1 MKRLL
6 YIICVLV
13 SVACSKDIFEEGYVP
28 SESGVSSQISPS
40 AYVSSADMPPAATK
54 ALINTSTVASME
66 ANALRIDEKIGQ
78 NDEGTYEYDSWEEAY
93 LMEATV
99 SASPA
104 LDGLRSMYL
113 NPVQAY
119 KFKVVGEDTTDF
131 YHTRMVS
138 WYPRTAHLHKN
149 SEGNAVITKFKDF
162 KKTIDGSVYD
172 KNGDNVVL
180 NFSGLDGS
188 KDVMVSNIVEGQHW
202 HRNTSGVG
210 PGEDIYTYPFGD
222 NPGGQKKYRNVMTYK
237 HYMSAIKVYAYTENS
252 EQDVS
257 MWGALNKVMVK
268 NQPSGVSVTLPSQM
282 SEASVENFVQNN
294 ALDYGEA
301 AFSSELTDF
310 PLIKTPM
317 YGEGGAED
325 QEVAPD
331 SPHLEKN
338 QEVYLGYAL
347 IRPNSL
353 SAGDNGDSG
362 QKLELEVHTDA
373 GALTVEVDMTQT
385 VDDVKQ
391 QYFQPGYI
399 YTIRIKFNTEGAIA
413 GIVMRAGDDHYY
425 DLSSGHEFDEGV
437 HDHKYANCYIVH
449 NGLKR
454 DEEYYDGFAFS
465 ATTIG
470 NGPTGLY
477 SGFYPSSVEIDPV
490 RAGLLWESDPGLITH
505 VEYIY
510 GYVRF
515 KVKQDAYGYQRGN
528 AVIAVYDSQRKVL
541 WSWHIWVAGDEPRD
555 VSYTVGENKTIVLLD
570 RNLGATDAGS
580 GAASLLDTYG
590 LYYQWGRKDPS
601 MGPPSYD
608 YLPQST
614 ATIEYYDYYG
624 MKWNYAGVVAM
635 AQPTLRDG
643 VENPMYL
650 VMPTDFSMT
659 TYQYD
664 WLYTNVDNLWGDYDH
679 AAAESTSSRLKT
691 IYDPCPFGYMVPQD
705 EISTLFATKS
715 PDMVDEGTGYTI
727 QGTREDEDDPY
738 DSFFPFAGYKGVDK
752 GVSSLTG
759 AWKYVGHKGDYMSSK
774 IEGNGHRSRTYISD
788 TSSWIEYGAD
798 SDNDGDG
805 DASRTYQSHI
815 LADDMTNRRTAASVR
830 CVKRTNALNA
840 SLVASF
846 VGDRT
851 YAFIGDGVIT
861 FNYDVK
867 AYGST
872 IKSAK
877 VDKDEVEV
885 TSNPIPDPSGKSQIS
900 GSFELPVP
908 EELNYGIAR
917 YRLISE
923 AYSEA
928 SSSEAPSV
936 VVSRVSYALR
946 LFKLAEVKVTVG
958 GNEYAPDAQGL
969 ECEYGETYSVSFKL
983 QGIESDFSV
992 YVNGVQAA
1000 KGNVE
1005 TDGNE
1010 VATISYTAQV
1020 YIPGHLNIQIRDAEG
1035 GLACHKSYE
1044 VEMEEISGYQ
1054 TGGYVNNVKN
1064 LEAGALYMIKTYQGN
1079 TDYYLTYDSGTLILS
1094 PESTPSENNVFLFHR
1109 DDTKAGGVSSN
1120 YRNVSAGAW
1129 RNLAA
1134 DAATPEVHDD
1144 GFFTETFG
1152 FGTEAQAAYTTCAN
1166 GWGSQ
1171 TSQDIDLYLGS
1182 TGKFLYYNRDN
1193 TLSLYWGTEG
1203 NYYSWKWV
1211 IYKVTVE

>member
-6 YIICVLV
+6 YIICVLM

-66 ANALRIDEKIGQ
+66 ANALRIDERTGQ

-119 KFKVVGEDTTDF
+119 KFKVAGDDTTDF

-162 KKTIDGSVYD
+162 KTTIDGSVYD

-202 HRNTSGVG
+202 HTSTSGVG
-210 PGEDIYTYPFGD
+210 EDEGEKYTYPFGD
-222 NPGGQKKYRNVMTYK
+222 NPGSQKKYRNVMTYK

-257 MWGALNKVMVK
+257 MWGALNKVIVK
-268 NQPSGVSVTLPSQM
+268 NQPSGVSVTLPSPGDM
-282 SEASVENFVQNN
+282 RDASVENFVQNN
-294 ALDYGEA
+294 ALDYGVA

-317 YGEGGAED
+317 YGEGGADD

-353 SAGDNGDSG
+353 SSGDNGDSG

-385 VDDVKQ
+385 VEDVKQ

-399 YTIRIKFNTEGAIA
+399 YTVRINFNTEGAIA
-413 GIVMRAGDDHYY
+413 GIVMQAGDDHYY
-425 DLSSGHEFDEGV
+425 DLSSGDEFDGEV
-437 HDHKYANCYIVH
+437 HEHKYANCYVVH
-449 NGLKR
+449 NNIKR
-454 DEEYYDGFAFS
+454 TNDDYYDGFAFS

-477 SGFYPSSVEIDPV
+477 SGFYPSSVDIDPV

-505 VEYIY
+505 VELIY

-515 KVKQDAYGYQRGN
+515 KVKQVGDGYKKGN

-541 WSWHIWVAGDEPRD
+541 WSWHIWVAGDEPQD
-555 VSYTVGENKTIVLLD
+555 VTYNVNGKEIMLLD
-570 RNLGATDAGS
+570 RNLGATDAGL

-601 MGPPSYD
+601 MGPPEFS

-614 ATIEYYDYYG
+614 ATMDYYDYYG
-624 MKWNYAGVVAM
+624 IKWNYAGVVTM
-635 AQPTLRDG
+635 GQPTLRDG

-650 VMPTDFSMT
+650 IMPTDFSMT

-664 WLYTNVDNLWGDYDH
+664 WLYANVDNLWGDYDH
-679 AAAESTSSRLKT
+679 SATGSTSSRLKT

-715 PDMVDEGTGYTI
+715 PDMVAGKGYTI
-727 QGTREDEDDPY
+727 QGTRGGSSY

-759 AWKYVGHKGDYMSSK
+759 AWKYVGQKGDYMSSK

-805 DASRTYQSHI
+805 DASRTYSSNI
-815 LADDMTNRRTAASVR
+815 NADDMANRRTAASVR
-830 CVKRTNALNA
+830 CVKRSSALNA

-851 YAFIGDGVIT
+851 YAFIGDGDIT

-872 IKSAK
+872 ITSAK
-877 VDKDEVEV
+877 VDKDGVEV
-885 TSNPIPDPSGKSQIS
+885 TPNPISDPSGNSQIS
-900 GSFELPVP
+900 GSFSLPVP
-908 EELNYGIAR
+908 ETLNSGIAR
-917 YRLISE
+917 YRLISQT
-923 AYSEA
+923 
-928 SSSEAPSV
+928 SSG

-946 LFKLAEVKVTVG
+946 LFELTDVNITVDA
-958 GNEYAPDAQGL
+958 NEYAPGEQGL
-969 ECEYGETYSVSFKL
+969 VCKYGEKYSVSFIL
-983 QGIESDFSV
+983 RGIESDFSV

-1000 KGNVE
+1000 KGDVVTE
-1005 TDGNE
+1005 GNG
-1010 VATISYTAQV
+1010 VVRIPYTAQV

-1035 GLACHKSYE
+1035 GLACQKSYE
-1044 VEMEEISGYQ
+1044 VAMSAITGYQ
-1054 TGGYVNNVKN
+1054 KGDYVNNVKD
-1064 LEAGALYMIKTYQGN
+1064 LEAGALYMIKTYQGSPQ
-1079 TDYYLTYDSGTLILS
+1079 YWLTYSGGKLVLS
-1094 PESTPSENNVFLFHR
+1094 STSTPSAANVFLFHR

-1144 GFFTETFG
+1144 GFFTESFG

-1182 TGKFLYYNRDN
+1182 TGKFLYYRNN
-1193 TLSLYWGTEG
+1193 YLYWGTEG
-1203 NYYSWKWV
+1203 NSYSWKWV
-1211 IYKVTVE
+1211 IYKVTVQ

>member
-1 MKRLL
+1 
-6 YIICVLV
+6 
-13 SVACSKDIFEEGYVP
+13 
-28 SESGVSSQISPS
+28 
-40 AYVSSADMPPAATK
+40 
-54 ALINTSTVASME
+54 
-66 ANALRIDEKIGQ
+66 
-78 NDEGTYEYDSWEEAY
+78 
-93 LMEATV
+93 
-99 SASPA
+99 
-104 LDGLRSMYL
+104 
-113 NPVQAY
+113 
-119 KFKVVGEDTTDF
+119 
-131 YHTRMVS
+131 
-138 WYPRTAHLHKN
+138 
-149 SEGNAVITKFKDF
+149 
-162 KKTIDGSVYD
+162 
-172 KNGDNVVL
+172 
-180 NFSGLDGS
+180 
-188 KDVMVSNIVEGQHW
+188 
-202 HRNTSGVG
+202 
-210 PGEDIYTYPFGD
+210 
-222 NPGGQKKYRNVMTYK
+222 
-237 HYMSAIKVYAYTENS
+237 
-252 EQDVS
+252 
-257 MWGALNKVMVK
+257 
-268 NQPSGVSVTLPSQM
+268 
-282 SEASVENFVQNN
+282 
-294 ALDYGEA
+294 
-301 AFSSELTDF
+301 
-310 PLIKTPM
+310 M
-317 YGEGGAED
+317 YGEGGADD

-353 SAGDNGDSG
+353 SAGNNGDSG

-385 VDDVKQ
+385 VDDVKH

-425 DLSSGHEFDEGV
+425 DLSSGEEFNGGV
-437 HDHKYANCYIVH
+437 HDHMYANCYIVH
-449 NGLKR
+449 NNIKR
-454 DEEYYDGFAFS
+454 TKDDYYDGFAFS

-490 RAGLLWESDPGLITH
+490 RAGLLWESESGLITQ
-505 VEYIY
+505 VELIY

-515 KVKQDAYGYQRGN
+515 KVKQDGDGYKKGN

-570 RNLGATDAGS
+570 RNLGAVADVDNS
-580 GAASLLDTYG
+580 NLEDTYG

-650 VMPTDFSMT
+650 IMPTDFSMT

-679 AAAESTSSRLKT
+679 SAAGSTISRLKT

-805 DASRTYQSHI
+805 DASRTYQSNI

-872 IKSAK
+872 INSAK

-885 TSNPIPDPSGKSQIS
+885 TSNPIPDPSGSSQIS
-900 GSFELPVP
+900 GSFSLPVP

-923 AYSEA
+923 A
-928 SSSEAPSV
+928 SSG

-946 LFKLAEVKVTVG
+946 LFKLTEVTVG

-969 ECEYGETYSVSFKL
+969 ECEYGKTYSVSFKL

-1005 TDGNE
+1005 TDGNG

-1044 VEMEEISGYQ
+1044 VAMKEIGSFDFEDLDGN
-1054 TGGYVNNVKN
+1054 GEADYVSDVRD

-1079 TDYYLTYDSGTLILS
+1079 TPYWLAYSGGKLVLS
-1094 PESTPSENNVFLFHR
+1094 STSSTPSENNVFLFHR

-1144 GFFTETFG
+1144 GFFTESFG

-1182 TGKFLYYNRDN
+1182 TGKFLYYIDD
-1193 TLSLYWGTEG
+1193 TLHWGANG

>member
-6 YIICVLV
+6 YIICVLM

-28 SESGVSSQISPS
+28 SGAGVSSQISPS
-40 AYVSSADMPPAATK
+40 AYVSFADMPPAATK

-162 KKTIDGSVYD
+162 KTTIDGSVYD

-202 HRNTSGVG
+202 HSNEGKVGVSEG
-210 PGEDIYTYPFGD
+210 DKYTYPFGD
-222 NPGGQKKYRNVMTYK
+222 NSSAQSKYRNVMTYR

-268 NQPSGVSVTLPSQM
+268 NQPSGMSVTLPSPEDM
-282 SEASVENFVQNN
+282 PDASVSDFVQTN
-294 ALDYGEA
+294 LPSYGTA

-353 SAGDNGDSG
+353 SAGNNGDSG

-515 KVKQDAYGYQRGN
+515 KVKQDANGYQRGN

-541 WSWHIWVAGDEPRD
+541 WSWHIWVAGDEPQD
-555 VSYTVGENKTIVLLD
+555 VSYTVGDNKTIVLLD
-570 RNLGATDAGS
+570 RNLGAVADVDNS
-580 GAASLLDTYG
+580 NLEDTYG

-650 VMPTDFSMT
+650 IMPTDFSMT

-679 AAAESTSSRLKT
+679 SAAESTSQRLKT

-727 QGTREDEDDPY
+727 QGTREDDPY

-805 DASRTYQSHI
+805 DASRTYSSNI
-815 LADDMTNRRTAASVR
+815 IADDMANRRTAASVR
-830 CVKRTNALNA
+830 CVKRSSALNA

-846 VGDRT
+846 VGDRA
-851 YAFIGDGVIT
+851 YAFVRDGKIT
-861 FNYDVK
+861 FNYDVR
-867 AYGST
+867 AYGSDVSIT
-872 IKSAK
+872 SAM
-877 VDKDEVEV
+877 VDLDGVPV
-885 TSNPIPDPSGKSQIS
+885 TPDPPVTVPQGGSTQIS
-900 GSFELPVP
+900 GSFSLDVP
-908 EELNYGIAR
+908 STTTTGLAR
-917 YRLISE
+917 YRLIANTSKG
-923 AYSEA
+923 S
-928 SSSEAPSV
+928 
-936 VVSRVSYALR
+936 VSRVSYVLR
-946 LFKLAEVKVTVG
+946 LFDLLDVKIG
-958 GNEYAPDAQGL
+958 EELLAQGNVV
-969 ECEYGETYSVSFKL
+969 CEYGEKYPVSFTLKGL
-983 QGIESDFSV
+983 ESDFSV
-992 YVNGVQAA
+992 YVNGVQAV
-1000 KGNVE
+1000 KGDVS
-1005 TDGNE
+1005 TDVNE
-1010 VATISYTAQV
+1010 LSTINYSIESGV
-1020 YIPGHLNIQIRDAEG
+1020 YVPGHLNIQIRDAEG

-1044 VEMEEISGYQ
+1044 VAMKEITSYQ
-1054 TGGYVNNVKN
+1054 MGVYVDNVKD
-1064 LEAGALYMIKTYQGN
+1064 LEAGALYMIKTYQVN
-1079 TDYYLTYDSGTLILS
+1079 TPYWLTYSGGKLVLS
-1094 PESTPSENNVFLFHR
+1094 STSTPSANNVFLFHR
-1109 DDTKAGGVSSN
+1109 DDTKAGGVSAN

-1134 DAATPEVHDD
+1134 DAATPGVHDD
-1144 GFFTETFG
+1144 GFFKENFG
-1152 FGTEAQAAYTTCAN
+1152 FGTETEAAYTTCAN

-1171 TSQDIDLYLGS
+1171 TSEDIDLYLGS
-1182 TGKFLYYNRDN
+1182 TGKFLYYRGNPL
-1193 TLSLYWGTEG
+1193 TLYWGTEG
-1203 NYYSWKWV
+1203 NYHSWKWV
-1211 IYKVTVE
+1211 IYKVTVSDSE

>member
-1 MKRLL
+1 MKRFL
-6 YIICVLV
+6 YIICALM
-13 SVACSKDIFEEGYVP
+13 SVACSKEFFEEGYVP

-40 AYVSSADMPPAATK
+40 ALVSSADMPPAATK

-66 ANALRIDEKIGQ
+66 ANALRIDEKTGQ
-78 NDEGTYEYDSWEEAY
+78 DDHGTYEYDSWEEAY

-119 KFKVVGEDTTDF
+119 KFKVAGDDTTDF

-162 KKTIDGSVYD
+162 RTTIDGSVYG

-202 HRNTSGVG
+202 HSNTYGVG
-210 PGEDIYTYPFGD
+210 EDEGDRYTYPFGD
-222 NPGGQKKYRNVMTYK
+222 NPGSQKKYRNVMTYK
-237 HYMSAIKVYAYTENS
+237 HYMSAIKVYAYTDNS

-257 MWGALNKVMVK
+257 MWGALNKVIVK
-268 NQPSGVSVTLPSQM
+268 NQPSGVSVTLPSPREM
-282 SEASVENFVQNN
+282 SDASVENFVQNN
-294 ALDYGEA
+294 KPDYGEA

-317 YGEGGAED
+317 YGEGGADD

-353 SAGDNGDSG
+353 SAGYNGDSG

-373 GALTVEVDMTQT
+373 GALTVEVDMTQS
-385 VDDVKQ
+385 VDGEIH

-399 YTIRIKFNTEGAIA
+399 YTIRINFNTQGAIA
-413 GIVMRAGDDHYY
+413 GIVMQAGDDHYY
-425 DLSSGHEFDEGV
+425 DLSSGDEFDGGV
-437 HDHKYANCYIVH
+437 HEQKYANCYIVH
-449 NGLKR
+449 NNIKR
-454 DEEYYDGFAFS
+454 TNDEYYDGFAFT

-477 SGFYPSSVEIDPV
+477 SGFYPSSVDIEPV

-505 VEYIY
+505 VELIY

-515 KVKQDAYGYQRGN
+515 KVKQDGDGYKKGN

-541 WSWHIWVAGDEPRD
+541 WSWHIWVAGDEPQD
-555 VSYTVGENKTIVLLD
+555 VTYNVNGKEIKLLD

-580 GAASLLDTYG
+580 EAASLLDTYG

-601 MGPPSYD
+601 MGPPEFS

-614 ATIEYYDYYG
+614 ATMNYYDYYG
-624 MKWNYAGVVAM
+624 IMWNYAGVVTM
-635 AQPTLRDG
+635 GQPTLRDG

-650 VMPTDFSMT
+650 IMPTDFSMT

-679 AAAESTSSRLKT
+679 SATGSTSSRLKT

-705 EISTLFATKS
+705 EISTLFATQS
-715 PDMVDEGTGYTI
+715 PGRIAEKGYVI
-727 QGTREDEDDPY
+727 QGTRDNDDSSY

-815 LADDMTNRRTAASVR
+815 LADDMANRRTAASVR

-851 YAFIGDGVIT
+851 YAFIRDGVIT

-867 AYGST
+867 AYGSDVSIT
-872 IKSAK
+872 SAM
-877 VDKDEVEV
+877 VDLDGVPV
-885 TSNPIPDPSGKSQIS
+885 TPDPVTVPQGGSTQIS
-900 GSFELPVP
+900 GSFSLDVP
-908 EELNYGIAR
+908 STTTTGLAR
-917 YRLISE
+917 YRLIANTSKG
-923 AYSEA
+923 S
-928 SSSEAPSV
+928 
-936 VVSRVSYALR
+936 VSRVSYVLR
-946 LFKLAEVKVTVG
+946 LFDLSDVNVKIGEELLAP
-958 GNEYAPDAQGL
+958 GNAV
-969 ECEYGETYSVSFKL
+969 CKYGEKYPVSFTLKGL
-983 QGIESDFSV
+983 ESDFSV
-992 YVNGVQAA
+992 YVNGVQAV
-1000 KGNVE
+1000 KGDVS
-1005 TDGNE
+1005 TDVNGLS
-1010 VATISYTAQV
+1010 TIKYSIESGV
-1020 YIPGHLNIQIRDAEG
+1020 YVPGHLNIQIRDAEG
-1035 GLACHKSYE
+1035 GLACQKSYE
-1044 VEMEEISGYQ
+1044 VAMSAITSYYKGV
-1054 TGGYVNNVKN
+1054 YVDNVKD
-1064 LEAGALYMIKTYQGN
+1064 LEAGALYMIKTYQGSP
-1079 TDYYLTYDSGTLILS
+1079 YWLTYSEGQLVLS
-1094 PESTPSENNVFLFHR
+1094 STSTPSANNVFLFHR

-1134 DAATPEVHDD
+1134 DAATPEAHDD
-1144 GFFTETFG
+1144 GFFTESFD
-1152 FGTEAQAAYTTCAN
+1152 FGTEAEAAYTTCAN
-1166 GWGSQ
+1166 GWGTQ
-1171 TSQDIDLYLGS
+1171 TSEDIDLYLGS
-1182 TGKFLYYNRDN
+1182 TGKFLYYIDD
-1193 TLSLYWGTEG
+1193 TLYWGTDG
-1203 NYYSWKWV
+1203 NYHSWKWV
-1211 IYKVTVE
+1211 IYKVTVQ

>member
-6 YIICVLV
+6 YIICVLM

-28 SESGVSSQISPS
+28 SGAGVSSQISPS

-66 ANALRIDEKIGQ
+66 ANALRIDENIE
-78 NDEGTYEYDSWEEAY
+78 NDMGRYEYEGWQEAY
-93 LMEATV
+93 LLEATV

-104 LDGLRSMYL
+104 NDGLRSMYL

-119 KFKVVGEDTTDF
+119 KFRVVNNDTTDF

-162 KKTIDGSVYD
+162 KETIDESIYGT
-172 KNGDNVVL
+172 GDYGRVVL

-202 HRNTSGVG
+202 HSNTSGVG
-210 PGEDIYTYPFGD
+210 ADEDEDNRYTYPFGD

-237 HYMSAIKVYAYTENS
+237 HYMSAIKVYAYTDNS

-268 NQPSGVSVTLPSQM
+268 NQPSGVSVTLPSPRDM
-282 SEASVENFVQNN
+282 NEASVENFVQNN

-353 SAGDNGDSG
+353 SAGNNGDSG

-385 VDDVKQ
+385 VEEVKQ

-399 YTIRIKFNTEGAIA
+399 YTIRINFNTEGAIA

-425 DLSSGHEFDEGV
+425 DLSSGEEFGGEV

-449 NGLKR
+449 DGLKR
-454 DEEYYDGFAFS
+454 DEEYYDGFAFT

-490 RAGLLWESDPGLITH
+490 RAGLLWESESGLITQ
-505 VEYIY
+505 VELIY

-515 KVKQDAYGYQRGN
+515 KVKQDGDGYKKGN

-541 WSWHIWVAGDEPRD
+541 WSWHIWVAGDDAPKD
-555 VSYTVGENKTIVLLD
+555 VSYTVNGNTIVLLD

-601 MGPPSYD
+601 MGPPEFS

-614 ATIEYYDYYG
+614 ATMNYYDYYG
-624 MKWNYAGVVAM
+624 IMWNYAGVVTVG
-635 AQPTLRDG
+635 QPTLRDG

-650 VMPTDFSMT
+650 IMPTDFSMT

-664 WLYTNVDNLWGDYDH
+664 WLYTNVDNLWGDYNH
-679 AAAESTSSRLKT
+679 AADSRLKT

-727 QGTREDEDDPY
+727 QGTRGEDDSY

-805 DASRTYQSHI
+805 DASRTYQSNI

-851 YAFIGDGVIT
+851 YAFVRDGKIT
-861 FNYDVK
+861 FNYDVR
-867 AYGST
+867 AYGSDVSIT
-872 IKSAK
+872 SAM
-877 VDKDEVEV
+877 VDLDGVPV
-885 TSNPIPDPSGKSQIS
+885 TPDPVTVPQGGSTQIS
-900 GSFELPVP
+900 GSFSLDVP
-908 EELNYGIAR
+908 STTTTGLAR
-917 YRLISE
+917 YRLIANTSKG
-923 AYSEA
+923 S
-928 SSSEAPSV
+928 
-936 VVSRVSYALR
+936 VSRVSYVLR
-946 LFKLAEVKVTVG
+946 LFDLSDVEVKIG
-958 GNEYAPDAQGL
+958 EELLAPGNAV
-969 ECEYGETYSVSFKL
+969 CKYGEKYPVSFTL
-983 QGIESDFSV
+983 TGLESDFSV
-992 YVNGVQAA
+992 YVNGVQAV
-1000 KGNVE
+1000 KGEVS
-1005 TDGNE
+1005 TDANGL
-1010 VATISYTAQV
+1010 ATISYSIESGV

-1035 GLACHKSYE
+1035 GLACQKSYE
-1044 VEMEEISGYQ
+1044 VAMSAITSYQ
-1054 TGGYVNNVKN
+1054 MGEYVNNVKN

-1079 TDYYLTYDSGTLILS
+1079 TPYWLTYSAGKLVLS
-1094 PESTPSENNVFLFHR
+1094 STTSTPSANNVFLFHR
-1109 DDTKAGGVSSN
+1109 DDTKAGGVSAN

-1134 DAATPEVHDD
+1134 DAATPEDHDD
-1144 GFFTETFG
+1144 GFFTESFD

-1166 GWGSQ
+1166 GWGTQ
-1171 TSQDIDLYLGS
+1171 TSEDIDLYLGS
-1182 TGKFLYYNRDN
+1182 TGKFLYYRGNP
-1193 TLSLYWGTEG
+1193 LSLYWGTDG
-1203 NYYSWKWV
+1203 NYHSWKWV
-1211 IYKVTVE
+1211 IYKVTVPDSE

>member
-28 SESGVSSQISPS
+28 SGAGVSSQISPS

-66 ANALRIDEKIGQ
+66 ANALRIDENIE
-78 NDEGTYEYDSWEEAY
+78 NDMGLYEYEGWQEAY
-93 LMEATV
+93 LLEATV

-104 LDGLRSMYL
+104 NDGLRSMYL

-119 KFKVVGEDTTDF
+119 KFRVVNNDTTDF

-162 KKTIDGSVYD
+162 KETIDESIYGTGA
-172 KNGDNVVL
+172 GDRVVL

-268 NQPSGVSVTLPSQM
+268 NQPSGVSVTLPSPADMQ
-282 SEASVENFVQNN
+282 EASVENFVQNN
-294 ALDYGEA
+294 ALVYGEA

-317 YGEGGAED
+317 YGEGGADD

-353 SAGDNGDSG
+353 SSGDNRDSG

-385 VDDVKQ
+385 VEEVKQ

-399 YTIRIKFNTEGAIA
+399 YTIRINFNTEGAIA

-425 DLSSGHEFDEGV
+425 DLSSGEEFDGEV

-449 NGLKR
+449 DGLKR
-454 DEEYYDGFAFS
+454 DEEYYDGFAFT

-490 RAGLLWESDPGLITH
+490 RAGLLWESESGLITQ
-505 VEYIY
+505 VELIY

-515 KVKQDAYGYQRGN
+515 KVKQDGDGYKKGN

-541 WSWHIWVAGDEPRD
+541 WSWHIWVAGDDAPKD
-555 VSYTVGENKTIVLLD
+555 VSYTVNGNTIVLLD

-580 GAASLLDTYG
+580 GEASLLDTYG

-601 MGPPSYD
+601 MGPPESS

-614 ATIEYYDYYG
+614 ATMNYYDYYG
-624 MKWNYAGVVAM
+624 IIWNYAGVVTVG
-635 AQPTLRDG
+635 QPTLRDG

-650 VMPTDFSMT
+650 IMPTDFSMT

-679 AAAESTSSRLKT
+679 SAAESTSSRLKT

-727 QGTREDEDDPY
+727 QGTRGEDDSY

-805 DASRTYQSHI
+805 DASRTYQSNI

-851 YAFIGDGVIT
+851 YAFIDDGVIT

-885 TSNPIPDPSGKSQIS
+885 TPNPISYSSGSSQIS
-900 GSFELPVP
+900 GSFNLPVP
-908 EELNYGIAR
+908 KTLNSGIAR

-923 AYSEA
+923 T
-928 SSSEAPSV
+928 SSG

-946 LFKLAEVKVTVG
+946 LFELKYVKVTVG
-958 GNEYAPDAQGL
+958 GNEYAPGAQGL
-969 ECEYGETYSVSFKL
+969 KCKYGETYPVSFTLK
-983 QGIESDFSV
+983 GIESDFSV

-1005 TDGNE
+1005 TDGNG
-1010 VATISYTAQV
+1010 VATIPYTAQV

-1044 VEMEEISGYQ
+1044 VAMSAITSYHKGD
-1054 TGGYVNNVKN
+1054 YVNNVKN

-1094 PESTPSENNVFLFHR
+1094 PESTPSANNVFLFHR
-1109 DDTKAGGVSSN
+1109 DDTKAGGVSAN

-1134 DAATPEVHDD
+1134 DDATPGDHDD
-1144 GFFTETFG
+1144 GFFTESFG

-1182 TGKFLYYNRDN
+1182 TGKFLYYIDD
-1193 TLSLYWGTEG
+1193 TLHWGTDG
-1203 NYYSWKWV
+1203 NYHSWKWV

>member
-1 MKRLL
+1 M
-6 YIICVLV
+6 
-13 SVACSKDIFEEGYVP
+13 
-28 SESGVSSQISPS
+28 
-40 AYVSSADMPPAATK
+40 
-54 ALINTSTVASME
+54 
-66 ANALRIDEKIGQ
+66 
-78 NDEGTYEYDSWEEAY
+78 
-93 LMEATV
+93 
-99 SASPA
+99 
-104 LDGLRSMYL
+104 
-113 NPVQAY
+113 
-119 KFKVVGEDTTDF
+119 TDF

-162 KKTIDGSVYD
+162 KKTIDGSVYE

-202 HRNTSGVG
+202 HSNTSGVG
-210 PGEDIYTYPFGD
+210 ADEDNRYTYPFGD

-237 HYMSAIKVYAYTENS
+237 HYMSAIKVYAYTDNS

-268 NQPSGVSVTLPSQM
+268 NQPSGVSVTLPSPGDM
-282 SEASVENFVQNN
+282 NDASVENFVQNN
-294 ALDYGEA
+294 APDYGVA

-353 SAGDNGDSG
+353 SASDNGDSG

-385 VDDVKQ
+385 VEEVKQ

-399 YTIRIKFNTEGAIA
+399 YTIRINFNTEGAIA

-425 DLSSGHEFDEGV
+425 DLSSGEEFGGEV

-449 NGLKR
+449 DGLKR
-454 DEEYYDGFAFS
+454 DEEYYDGFAFT

-490 RAGLLWESDPGLITH
+490 RAGLLWESESGLITQ
-505 VEYIY
+505 VELIY

-515 KVKQDAYGYQRGN
+515 KVKQDGDGYKKGN

-541 WSWHIWVAGDEPRD
+541 WSWHIWVAGDDAPKD
-555 VSYTVGENKTIVLLD
+555 VSYTVDGNTIVLLD

-601 MGPPSYD
+601 MGPPEFS

-614 ATIEYYDYYG
+614 ATMNYYDYYG
-624 MKWNYAGVVAM
+624 IMWNYAGVVTVG
-635 AQPTLRDG
+635 QPTLRDG

-650 VMPTDFSMT
+650 IMPTDFSMT

-679 AAAESTSSRLKT
+679 SAAESTSSRLKT

-727 QGTREDEDDPY
+727 QGTRGEDDSY
-738 DSFFPFAGYKGVDK
+738 YSFFPFAGYKGVDK

-805 DASRTYQSHI
+805 DASRTYQSNI

-830 CVKRTNALNA
+830 CVKRTNALNP

-851 YAFIGDGVIT
+851 YAFIDDGVIT

-885 TSNPIPDPSGKSQIS
+885 TPNPISVPSESSQIS
-900 GSFELPVP
+900 GSFKLPVP
-908 EELNYGIAR
+908 ETLNSGIAR

-923 AYSEA
+923 T
-928 SSSEAPSV
+928 SSG

-946 LFKLAEVKVTVG
+946 LFELTDVTVG
-958 GNEYAPDAQGL
+958 GNEYAPDL
-969 ECEYGETYSVSFKL
+969 VCMYGKTYSVSFIL
-983 QGIESDFSV
+983 RGIESDFSV

-1005 TDGNE
+1005 TDGNG
-1010 VATISYTAQV
+1010 VATIHYTAQV

-1044 VEMEEISGYQ
+1044 VAMSAITRYYKGD
-1054 TGGYVNNVKN
+1054 YVNNVKN
-1064 LEAGALYMIKTYQGN
+1064 LEAGALYMIQTYQGSP
-1079 TDYYLTYDSGTLILS
+1079 YWLTYSGGKLVLS
-1094 PESTPSENNVFLFHR
+1094 SISEPSKANVFLFHR
-1109 DDTKAGGVSSN
+1109 DDTKAGGVSAN

-1134 DAATPEVHDD
+1134 DDATPGDHDD

-1166 GWGSQ
+1166 GWGTQ
-1171 TSQDIDLYLGS
+1171 TSEDIDLYLGS
-1182 TGKFLYYNRDN
+1182 TGKFLYYRDN
-1193 TLSLYWGTEG
+1193 TLYWGTDG

>member
-6 YIICVLV
+6 YIICVLM

-28 SESGVSSQISPS
+28 SGVGVSSQISPS
-40 AYVSSADMPPAATK
+40 AFVSSADMPPAATK

-162 KKTIDGSVYD
+162 KTTIDGSVYD

-202 HRNTSGVG
+202 HSSEGDVGVSEG
-210 PGEDIYTYPFGD
+210 DKYTYPFGD
-222 NPGGQKKYRNVMTYK
+222 NSSAQSKYRNVMTYK

-268 NQPSGVSVTLPSQM
+268 NQPSGMSVTLPSPEDM
-282 SEASVENFVQNN
+282 PDASVSDFVQTN
-294 ALDYGEA
+294 LPSYGTA

-317 YGEGGAED
+317 YGEGGADD

-353 SAGDNGDSG
+353 SSGDNGDSG

-385 VDDVKQ
+385 VGDDTY

-399 YTIRIKFNTEGAIA
+399 YTVRINFNTQGAIA
-413 GIVMRAGDDHYY
+413 GIVIQAGDDYYY
-425 DLSSGHEFDEGV
+425 DLSSGVKFDGEVHE
-437 HDHKYANCYIVH
+437 HKYANCYVVH
-449 NGLKR
+449 NNIKR
-454 DEEYYDGFAFS
+454 TNDDYYDGFAFS

-477 SGFYPSSVEIDPV
+477 SGFYPSSVDIDPV

-505 VEYIY
+505 VELIY

-515 KVKQDAYGYQRGN
+515 KVKQDGAGYKKGN

-541 WSWHIWVAGDEPRD
+541 WSWHIWVAGDEPQD
-555 VSYTVGENKTIVLLD
+555 VTYNVNGNEIKLLD

-601 MGPPSYD
+601 MGPPEFS

-614 ATIEYYDYYG
+614 ATMDYYDYYG
-624 MKWNYAGVVAM
+624 IIWNYAGVVTM
-635 AQPTLRDG
+635 GQPTLRDG

-650 VMPTDFSMT
+650 IMPTDFSMT

-664 WLYTNVDNLWGDYDH
+664 WLYANVDNLWGDYDH
-679 AAAESTSSRLKT
+679 SATGSTSSRLKT

-705 EISTLFATKS
+705 EISTLFATQS
-715 PDMVDEGTGYTI
+715 PGRIAKKGYVI
-727 QGTREDEDDPY
+727 QGTRGKDDSY
-738 DSFFPFAGYKGVDK
+738 ASFFPFAGYKGVDK

-759 AWKYVGHKGDYMSSK
+759 AWKYVGKKGDYMSSK

-788 TSSWIEYGAD
+788 TSPWIEYGAD

-805 DASRTYQSHI
+805 DASRTYLSNI
-815 LADDMTNRRTAASVR
+815 LADDMANRRTAASVR

-851 YAFIGDGVIT
+851 YAFIGDGDIT

-872 IKSAK
+872 INSAK

-885 TSNPIPDPSGKSQIS
+885 TSNPIPDPNGNSQIS
-900 GSFELPVP
+900 GSFSLPVP
-908 EELNYGIAR
+908 ETLNSGIAR

-923 AYSEA
+923 T
-928 SSSEAPSV
+928 SSG

-946 LFKLAEVKVTVG
+946 LFDLPEVKVTVG
-958 GNEYAPDAQGL
+958 GNEYAPGAQGL

-1005 TDGNE
+1005 TDGNG

-1044 VEMEEISGYQ
+1044 VAMSAITSYQ
-1054 TGGYVNNVKN
+1054 KGDYVNNVKN

-1079 TDYYLTYDSGTLILS
+1079 TDYYLTYDSGALILS
-1094 PESTPSENNVFLFHR
+1094 PESTPSKNNVFLFHR
-1109 DDTKAGGVSSN
+1109 DDTKAGGVSAN

-1134 DAATPEVHDD
+1134 DAATSGVHDD
-1144 GFFTETFG
+1144 GFFTESFD

-1171 TSQDIDLYLGS
+1171 TSEDIDLYLGS
-1182 TGKFLYYNRDN
+1182 TGKFLYYRGN
-1193 TLSLYWGTEG
+1193 TLYWGTEG
-1203 NYYSWKWV
+1203 NYHSWKWV

>member
-6 YIICVLV
+6 YIICVLM

-78 NDEGTYEYDSWEEAY
+78 NDEGTYKYDSWEEAY
-93 LMEATV
+93 LMEAAV

-162 KKTIDGSVYD
+162 KTTIDGSVYD

-202 HRNTSGVG
+202 HSNTSGVG
-210 PGEDIYTYPFGD
+210 AEEGVKYTYPFGD

-237 HYMSAIKVYAYTENS
+237 HYMSAIKVYAYTDNS

-268 NQPSGVSVTLPSQM
+268 NQPSGMSVTLPSPEDM
-282 SEASVENFVQNN
+282 PDASVSDFVQTNSPS
-294 ALDYGEA
+294 YGTA

-317 YGEGGAED
+317 YGEGGADD

-353 SAGDNGDSG
+353 SEGDNGDSG

-385 VDDVKQ
+385 VDDVKH

-399 YTIRIKFNTEGAIA
+399 YTIRINFNTEGAIA
-413 GIVMRAGDDHYY
+413 GIVMRTGDDHYY

-449 NGLKR
+449 NNIKR
-454 DEEYYDGFAFS
+454 TNDEYYDGFAFT

-477 SGFYPSSVEIDPV
+477 SGFYPSSVDIEPV

-515 KVKQDAYGYQRGN
+515 KVKQDGDGYKKGN

-555 VSYTVGENKTIVLLD
+555 VSYTVGENTTIVLLD
-570 RNLGATDAGS
+570 RNLGAVADVDNS
-580 GAASLLDTYG
+580 NLEDTYG

-679 AAAESTSSRLKT
+679 SAAESTSSRLKT

-705 EISTLFATKS
+705 EISTLFAEADLSQT
-715 PDMVDEGTGYTI
+715 TGGYVI
-727 QGTREDEDDPY
+727 RGEVNRGEVNSSAY
-738 DSFFPFAGYKGVDK
+738 DSFFPYAGYKGVDK

-759 AWKYVGHKGDYMSSK
+759 AWRYVGKKGDYMSSK
-774 IEGNGHRSRTYISD
+774 IEGNGHRSRTYISS
-788 TSSWIEYGAD
+788 TGSWIEYGAD

-851 YAFIGDGVIT
+851 YAFIDDGVIT

-885 TSNPIPDPSGKSQIS
+885 TPNPISDPSGNSQIS
-900 GSFELPVP
+900 GSFNLPVP
-908 EELNYGIAR
+908 ETLNSGIAR

-923 AYSEA
+923 T
-928 SSSEAPSV
+928 SSG

-946 LFKLAEVKVTVG
+946 LFHLPVVKVTVG
-958 GNEYAPDAQGL
+958 GNEYAPGEQGL
-969 ECEYGETYSVSFKL
+969 ECEYGEKYSVSFTL

-1005 TDGNE
+1005 TDGNG

-1044 VEMEEISGYQ
+1044 VAMSAITSYHKGD
-1054 TGGYVNNVKN
+1054 YVNNVKN

-1094 PESTPSENNVFLFHR
+1094 TADTPSESNVFLFHR
-1109 DDTKAGGVSSN
+1109 DDTKAGGVSAN

-1134 DAATPEVHDD
+1134 DAATPGVHDD
-1144 GFFTETFG
+1144 GFFKENFR
-1152 FGTEAQAAYTTCAN
+1152 FGTETEAAYTTCAN

-1171 TSQDIDLYLGS
+1171 TSEDIDLYLGS
-1182 TGKFLYYNRDN
+1182 TGKFLYYRGN
-1193 TLSLYWGTEG
+1193 TLYWGTEG
-1203 NYYSWKWV
+1203 NYHSWKWV
-1211 IYKVTVE
+1211 IYKVTVPGSE

>member
-6 YIICVLV
+6 YIICVLM

-28 SESGVSSQISPS
+28 SESSVSSQISPS

-54 ALINTSTVASME
+54 ALIDTSTVASME

-162 KKTIDGSVYD
+162 KETIDESIYGT
-172 KNGDNVVL
+172 GDYGRVVL

-202 HRNTSGVG
+202 HSNTSGVG
-210 PGEDIYTYPFGD
+210 KEEGVKYTYPFGD
-222 NPGGQKKYRNVMTYK
+222 NPGSQKKYRNVMTYK

-268 NQPSGVSVTLPSQM
+268 NQPSGVSVTLPSPGEM
-282 SEASVENFVQNN
+282 SDALVENFVQNN
-294 ALDYGEA
+294 ELDYGVA

-353 SAGDNGDSG
+353 SEGDNGDSG

-425 DLSSGHEFDEGV
+425 DLSSGEEFGGEV

-477 SGFYPSSVEIDPV
+477 SGFYPSSVDIEPV

-515 KVKQDAYGYQRGN
+515 KVKQDANGYQRGN

-580 GAASLLDTYG
+580 GEASLLDTYG

-601 MGPPSYD
+601 MGPPESS

-614 ATIEYYDYYG
+614 ATMNYYDYYG
-624 MKWNYAGVVAM
+624 IMWNYAGVVTM
-635 AQPTLRDG
+635 GQPTLRDG

-650 VMPTDFSMT
+650 IMPTDFSMT

-679 AAAESTSSRLKT
+679 SAAGSTISRLKT

-705 EISTLFATKS
+705 EISTLFATQS
-715 PDMVDEGTGYTI
+715 PARVRGKGYTI

-759 AWKYVGHKGDYMSSK
+759 AWKYVGQKGDYMSSK

-885 TSNPIPDPSGKSQIS
+885 TSNSISVPSESSQIS
-900 GSFELPVP
+900 GSFSLPVP
-908 EELNYGIAR
+908 KTLNSGIAR

-923 AYSEA
+923 T
-928 SSSEAPSV
+928 SSG

-946 LFKLAEVKVTVG
+946 LFELTEVKVSVG
-958 GNEYAPDAQGL
+958 GNEYAPGAQGL
-969 ECEYGETYSVSFKL
+969 ECEYGETYPVSFKL

-992 YVNGVQAA
+992 YVNGVQAV
-1000 KGNVE
+1000 KGNDVV
-1005 TDGNE
+1005 TDGNG
-1010 VATISYTAQV
+1010 VATIPYTAQV

-1044 VEMEEISGYQ
+1044 VAMSAIKSYQ
-1054 TGGYVNNVKN
+1054 MGVYVDNVKD
-1064 LEAGALYMIKTYQGN
+1064 LEAGALYMIQTYQGSPQ
-1079 TDYYLTYDSGTLILS
+1079 YWLTYSDGELVLDRK
-1094 PESTPSENNVFLFHR
+1094 STPSESNVFLFHR
-1109 DDTKAGGVSSN
+1109 DDTKAGGVSAN

-1134 DAATPEVHDD
+1134 DAATPEAHDD

-1182 TGKFLYYNRDN
+1182 TGKFLYYRGN
-1193 TLSLYWGTEG
+1193 TLYWGTEG
-1203 NYYSWKWV
+1203 NYHSWKWV
-1211 IYKVTVE
+1211 IYKVTVSDSE